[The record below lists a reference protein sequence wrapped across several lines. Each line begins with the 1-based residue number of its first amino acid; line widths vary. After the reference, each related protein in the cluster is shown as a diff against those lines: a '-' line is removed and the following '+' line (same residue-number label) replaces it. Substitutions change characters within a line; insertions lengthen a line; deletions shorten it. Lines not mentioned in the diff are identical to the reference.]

1 MSPPVLRSGWTRC
14 LAGAALAGTLAAG
27 APAPPQT
34 PELESLLQRAHQGD
48 VSAQIRLGQRYWRG
62 EGVER
67 SEIEAAKWFRKA
79 AEQGEPRAQLSLG
92 HLLIQG
98 QFRIVNSDG
107 RYQIEK
113 DEAEGAKW
121 IRKAAEQGHA
131 SAQFSLG
138 HLYAQGQGVESDEVE
153 AAKWIRKAAEQG
165 HAIAQAVLAMRY
177 FDGQGVEKDAAAAE
191 KWARKAARQGKTFA
205 FDVIGL
211 GGAETRSGNKGQKKI
226 P

>member
-1 MSPPVLRSGWTRC
+1 MSPPVLRFGWTRR
-14 LAGAALAGTLAAG
+14 LAGAALAGTLAVG

-34 PELESLLQRAHQGD
+34 SELESLLQRACQGD

-67 SEIEAAKWFRKA
+67 SET
-79 AEQGEPRAQLSLG
+79 
-92 HLLIQG
+92 
-98 QFRIVNSDG
+98 
-107 RYQIEK
+107 
-113 DEAEGAKW
+113 
-121 IRKAAEQGHA
+121 
-131 SAQFSLG
+131 
-138 HLYAQGQGVESDEVE
+138 E

-165 HAIAQAVLAMRY
+165 HAMAQALLALRY

-205 FDVIGL
+205 FDVIGP
-211 GGAETRSGNKGQKKI
+211 GDPEARSGNKDQKKT